1 VDIANKYLRRAV
13 ILHLHKFRRNYDLAV
28 IFLLLFAVRVPSF
41 RTARTPK
48 APRVE
53 TRSFVMHYY
62 ATVFVWHRYP
72 VNIQYIFGLLKYS
85 VARIRVYAKAQI
97 MTIFINV
104 VGICL
109 LYECTFYAKNYCII
123 ILYNII
129 NAFFRQYKTNV

>member
-1 VDIANKYLRRAV
+1 M
-13 ILHLHKFRRNYDLAV
+13 
-28 IFLLLFAVRVPSF
+28 
-41 RTARTPK
+41 ARTPK

-62 ATVFVWHRYP
+62 ATVFARHRYP

-85 VARIRVYAKAQI
+85 VARIRVYATAQI

-109 LYECTFYAKNYCII
+109 LYECTFYAKSKVIPRRNQYYYII
-123 ILYNII
+123 ILYHIDTS
-129 NAFFRQYKTNV
+129 FGQCKTNA